1 MRDDLLEAQRQSFNE
16 IIIAGDVVDL
26 LIPLYR
32 VPNRVGRQ
40 ILGGR
45 SSVHLARIGNERGR
59 PTHRASTV
67 LG

>member
-1 MRDDLLEAQRQSFNE
+1 MRDDLLVAQRQSFNE
-16 IIIAGDVVDL
+16 IITAGDVMDL

-32 VPNRVGRQ
+32 DPNRVDRQ

-45 SSVHLARIGNERGR
+45 SSVHLARIGNERAR
-59 PTHRASTV
+59 PTHRDSTV